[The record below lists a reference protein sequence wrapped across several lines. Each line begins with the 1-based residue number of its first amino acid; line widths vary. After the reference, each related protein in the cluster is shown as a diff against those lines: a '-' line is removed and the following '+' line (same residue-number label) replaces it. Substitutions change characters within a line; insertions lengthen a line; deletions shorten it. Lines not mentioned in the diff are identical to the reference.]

1 MSSKDLF
8 EKEYS
13 SLRAEIDRNSHI
25 VTTVF
30 LANITVTAAL
40 IGYGLGLD
48 KIIGAIFLSPFAIII
63 PALFFLS
70 SQLES
75 TTRIA
80 AYIKVFFEDN
90 SDELKWETRWLCLR
104 EKDLLP
110 AKRKYTFAISHLYG
124 GLSIVCFLLAGF
136 NEDGTSELYSIGVDG
151 AIHHVQDY
159 DANVGSGMPYV
170 LGLLERQYKKELT
183 IKEGIEL
190 AKEALKSST
199 QRDTGS
205 GYGIDIFT
213 ISKYGIKKVVSQ
225 EILQNY
231 KDEEKY

>member
-136 NEDGTSELYSIGVDG
+136 NWNWECKWHLFVISAVPISVLLVIGTIYLTRTFGVKFC
-151 AIHHVQDY
+151 QDY
-159 DANVGSGMPYV
+159 IDAWK
-170 LGLLERQYKKELT
+170 R
-183 IKEGIEL
+183 
-190 AKEALKSST
+190 LKYN
-199 QRDTGS
+199 R
-205 GYGIDIFT
+205 YP
-213 ISKYGIKKVVSQ
+213 
-225 EILQNY
+225 
-231 KDEEKY
+231 